1 MTFETL
7 FIGDFDAAEPQF
19 VAVAEAVYIVAE
31 ASAEGY
37 LRHIFI

>member
-31 ASAEGY
+31 PVRKG
-37 LRHIFI
+37 I